1 MVTNRAQ
8 PQHQPTTS
16 NPRGVWGPV
25 SGRTAP
31 HVAPRPGLNMSVLL
45 VCAVVALTGAVVLL
59 SYVGINATGLPVD
72 HNVLDAAVDAR
83 AEAMDRIVPPF
94 TMVGSTPV
102 FTPVMVVI
110 AAVIALAKRTMW
122 PVVMLAVTAT
132 LSVGTTVIVKN
143 TFNRERPP
151 LETQLQPH
159 EFSGSIPSGHTL
171 NAVALVSVS
180 VAMILRWAA
189 RSWVRWLT
197 VVLAVAYMAAMA
209 LSRIYMGVHWASDVA
224 CGALLGTAIACLVIA
239 FDVWARS
246 RGSARQQGHPL
257 GSANH

>member
-1 MVTNRAQ
+1 MVTNRDQ
-8 PQHQPTTS
+8 PQHQPTAS
-16 NPRGVWGPV
+16 NRRGVWGPV

-31 HVAPRPGLNMSVLL
+31 HTAPRPGLNMSVLL
-45 VCAVVALTGAVVLL
+45 VCAVAALTGAVVLL

-94 TMVGSTPV
+94 TMVGSTQV
-102 FTPVMVVI
+102 FTPIMVVI

-197 VVLAVAYMAAMA
+197 VVLAVAYMVAMA
-209 LSRIYMGVHWASDVA
+209 LSRIYMGVHWASDVV
-224 CGALLGTAIACLVIA
+224 CGALLGAAIACVVIA
-239 FDVWARS
+239 FDVWGRS
-246 RGSARQQGHPL
+246 RRNARQQRHPL
-257 GSANH
+257 TGA

>member
-8 PQHQPTTS
+8 PQHQPATT
-16 NPRGVWGPV
+16 NRRGVWGPS
-25 SGRTAP
+25 SGRSAP
-31 HVAPRPGLNMSVLL
+31 HTALRPGLNMSVLL
-45 VCAVVALTGAVVLL
+45 VCAVATLTGAVVLL

-72 HNVLDAAVDAR
+72 RNVLDAAVEAR
-83 AEAMDRIVPPF
+83 TEAMDRIVPLF

-102 FTPVMVVI
+102 FTPIMVVI
-110 AAVIALAKRTMW
+110 AAVIALTKRTMW
-122 PVVMLAVTAT
+122 PVVVLSVTAT

-143 TFNRERPP
+143 TFNRDRPP

-180 VAMILRWAA
+180 VAMILRWAT

-197 VVLAVAYMAAMA
+197 VVLAVAYMVAMA
-209 LSRIYMGVHWASDVA
+209 LSRIYMGVHWALDVA
-224 CGALLGTAIACLVIA
+224 CGALLGTAIACVVIA

-246 RGSARQQGHPL
+246 RGNARQQRHPL
-257 GSANH
+257 DSATH

>member
-1 MVTNRAQ
+1 MCIR
-8 PQHQPTTS
+8 
-16 NPRGVWGPV
+16 
-25 SGRTAP
+25 
-31 HVAPRPGLNMSVLL
+31 
-45 VCAVVALTGAVVLL
+45 
-59 SYVGINATGLPVD
+59 
-72 HNVLDAAVDAR
+72 
-83 AEAMDRIVPPF
+83 DR
-94 TMVGSTPV
+94 
-102 FTPVMVVI
+102 
-110 AAVIALAKRTMW
+110 
-122 PVVMLAVTAT
+122 
-132 LSVGTTVIVKN
+132 
-143 TFNRERPP
+143 
-151 LETQLQPH
+151 LQPH

-197 VVLAVAYMAAMA
+197 VVLAVAYMVAMA